1 MGAEIDIEGS
11 LTETRGGTDAAGA
24 NLYVGIDVGRFNH
37 LVTAIPEAR
46 MENGS
51 WDRAVARRFPTS
63 SSGFAE
69 LVDWLE
75 GFGTDR
81 DHVRIGC
88 EPTGGWYARTI
99 VAWLER
105 AGYQLDWLQN
115 WAVHDRRHLLI
126 GKQAK
131 TDALDARLIARL
143 LYERERLGMVG
154 GFLHRPPRSADG
166 MRLLVRNRFKL
177 LTMHTRYR
185 LQLGGIEDVLFP
197 EFKEFFKGSTTSTAA
212 RRILEHFPT
221 PAELA
226 SASVEDVHE
235 VLYRQARVFRMV
247 DAVGRLRSLAVA
259 SAGLTADIGQ
269 IVHTQRWL
277 LRQLNVLDDELVRAD
292 AAIVEVLDAWPAR
305 DRAVMAS
312 MPGMSPLRQAV
323 LLSTIGELS
332 TFKTDR
338 QLRKL
343 LGWYPESL
351 ESGSSIARSQLGGSG
366 NRLARR
372 ELWLWSMSI
381 IAPRFPANG
390 FKAYY
395 MRLKDRGLAGHVAI
409 GHVASKL
416 VTVLFHCMRAG
427 EPYDPVRHA
436 RDLGLGDA

>member
-1 MGAEIDIEGS
+1 MGADINNDGS
-11 LTETRGGTDAAGA
+11 LTETRGGTGAAGA
-24 NLYVGIDVGRFNH
+24 NLYVGVDVGRFNH
-37 LVTAIPEAR
+37 LIAAIPEAR

-51 WDRAVARRFPTS
+51 WDRAVARRFPTN

-69 LVDWLE
+69 LVLWLE
-75 GFGTDR
+75 SFGVPVGS
-81 DHVRIGC
+81 VRIGC
-88 EPTGGWYARTI
+88 EPTGGWYAKTV
-99 VAWLER
+99 VAWLDQ
-105 AGYQLDWLQN
+105 AGYRVDWLQN

-154 GFLHRPPRSADG
+154 GFLHRPPRTADG
-166 MRLLVRNRFKL
+166 LRLLVRNRFKL

-197 EFKEFFKGSTTSTAA
+197 EFKEIFKASTTKIAA
-212 RRILEHFPT
+212 RRVLEHFPT

-226 SASVEDVHE
+226 SATVEEVRE
-235 VLYRQARVFRMV
+235 VLYRQARAIRLLDSV
-247 DAVGRLRSLAVA
+247 DRLKALA
-259 SAGLTADIGQ
+259 STTGGLITDIEQ
-269 IVHTQRWL
+269 IVRTQRWL
-277 LRQLNVLDDELVRAD
+277 LRQLNLLDEELERAD
-292 AAIVEVLDAWPAR
+292 AAIAEALEAWPSR
-305 DRAVMAS
+305 DRAILAS
-312 MPGMSPLRQAV
+312 MPGMSALRQAV

-332 TFKTDR
+332 SFRTDR

-351 ESGSSIARSQLGGSG
+351 ESGASIAKSQLGASG

-381 IAPRFPANG
+381 VAPRFPDNG
-390 FKAYY
+390 FKTYY
-395 MRLKDRGLAGHVAI
+395 VRLKDRGVAGHVAI

-416 VTVLFHCMRAG
+416 ITVLFYCMRNG

-436 RDLGLGDA
+436 RDLGFGHA